1 MSSQRRIEASRANGA
16 RYRGPVTAE
25 GKMRSAQNALRHG
38 LLAKAVVLADEDA
51 DAFQSLVD
59 CYADRFLPVD
69 GVELFF
75 LEQMAAAQW
84 RQTRSWA
91 VEAKMVDNAVAGAA
105 TADAVDRMTHAFSTL
120 AGGPELALMHRYEN
134 RQSRMFQRA
143 LHNLLLLRKQN
154 MRNEPSPV
162 FEHGQDPDADPQP
175 ASDSGSASP
184 VEAANPA
191 PEPAPDPVP
200 ETAAEPADLPPIEP
214 LQIDPPRLGSEPLYE
229 ARPRLQ
235 RMLGGLNPDISPGGH

>member
-16 RYRGPVTAE
+16 RSRGPVTAE

-59 CYADRFLPVD
+59 CYAQRFLPVD

-91 VEAKMVDNAVAGAA
+91 VEAKMVDNAVAGAD
-105 TADAVDRMTHAFSTL
+105 TADPVDRITHAFSTL
-120 AGGPELALMHRYEN
+120 AAGPELALMHRYEN

-154 MRNEPSPV
+154 MPNEPSPD
-162 FEHGQDPDADPQP
+162 FEHGQVSELDPEPTPEPRP
-175 ASDSGSASP
+175 AAS
-184 VEAANPA
+184 EAAENSTPEPA
-191 PEPAPDPVP
+191 PEP
-200 ETAAEPADLPPIEP
+200 L
-214 LQIDPPRLGSEPLYE
+214 
-229 ARPRLQ
+229 
-235 RMLGGLNPDISPGGH
+235 